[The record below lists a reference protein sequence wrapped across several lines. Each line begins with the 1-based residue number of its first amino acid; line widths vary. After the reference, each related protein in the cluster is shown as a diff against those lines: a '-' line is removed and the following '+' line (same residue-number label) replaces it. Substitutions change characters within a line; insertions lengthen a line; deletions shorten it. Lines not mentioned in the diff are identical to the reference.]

1 MSNTSRQILR
11 YSLVFLFLWFGW
23 QQIFEPAVWLGFL
36 PEWTGYLPVPGEILV
51 QANGWFG
58 IMAAIFLAAGVFTR
72 PTALILSLHLFVI
85 AAEVGGAIG
94 VRDSVLA
101 LASLALAASEPDSWT
116 VDSRC
121 RRLERP
127 ADAT

>member
-11 YSLVFLFLWFGW
+11 YSLALLFIWFGC

-36 PEWTGYLPVPGEILV
+36 PEWTGYLLVPREMLV
-51 QANGWFG
+51 RANGWFE
-58 IMAAIFLAAGVFTR
+58 IMAAIFLAVGVFTR
-72 PTALILSLHLFVI
+72 PTALILSLHLFSI
-85 AAEVGGAIG
+85 AAETGGAIG

-101 LASLALAASEPDSWT
+101 MASLALAASEPDSWT

-127 ADAT
+127 VDAA